1 MAERTL
7 AGFAYRVDII
17 ESERGWGS
25 KVDEVKYFATE
36 KEARE
41 YCNTYN
47 LRNNE
52 PIVPDWYMYA
62 DYVGRVPVLN

>member
-1 MAERTL
+1 MSERTST
-7 AGFAYRVDII
+7 GFAYRVDII

-25 KVDEVKYFATE
+25 KVDEVKYFYTE
-36 KEARE
+36 KDARE
-41 YCNTYN
+41 YCTTYN

-62 DYVGRVPVLN
+62 DYVGRVPVLS